1 MSVSP
6 TGPGSRPTDGAA
18 GASPPEAS
26 IPNALEDLSAIP
38 ANFVGSTTASIA
50 ISLKRIADMM
60 EEDRKP
66 LVDLLPDGY
75 IGEQE
80 HRRFVHEILRR
91 DVSSWESIADAAAY
105 IASRMPLPAPAAK
118 ARGEQEPSK

>member
-1 MSVSP
+1 MDVSP

-18 GASPPEAS
+18 SASPPQAS

-38 ANFVGSTTASIA
+38 ANFVGSATASIA

-60 EEDRKP
+60 EEGRKP
-66 LVDLLPDGY
+66 IVDLLPEGY

-118 ARGEQEPSK
+118 ARGEQEASK

>member
-66 LVDLLPDGY
+66 LVDLLPEGY

-91 DVSSWESIADAAAY
+91 DVSSWESIADAVTY
-105 IASRMPLPAPAAK
+105 IAG
-118 ARGEQEPSK
+118 RGAL